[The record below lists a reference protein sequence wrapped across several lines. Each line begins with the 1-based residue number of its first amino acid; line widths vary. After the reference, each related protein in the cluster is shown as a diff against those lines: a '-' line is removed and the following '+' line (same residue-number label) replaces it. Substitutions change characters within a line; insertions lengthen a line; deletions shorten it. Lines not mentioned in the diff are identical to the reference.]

1 MSDLT
6 DTVNNPDC
14 MGCLSSGDI
23 GLGGSDVAYAH
34 PLCPAHGIPLH
45 HFVLGEPDTFG
56 RLMCGHCQA
65 YQTEHLDQ
73 LTRSLVDL
81 EVQREMSGGYTDNA
95 TRIMNDYRAK
105 VAAQAVGGGVR

>member
-56 RLMCGHCQA
+56 RLMCTCGA
-65 YQTEHLDQ
+65 YQAEHEEQ
-73 LTRSLVDL
+73 RTVSLLRL
-81 EVQREMSGGYTDNA
+81 EIARERAGGYIERSTELFA
-95 TRIMNDYRAK
+95 YLYGARR
-105 VAAQAVGGGVR
+105 